1 MAIDEAL
8 LISCQEENQQNF
20 FPTLRFYQW
29 KTPTLSF
36 GYSQKWSKTVNQNYC
51 RKWGINIVRRLTG
64 GRAVLHH
71 KELTYSLVARC
82 QEGFFSGSILETYR
96 HISAALTQAFNKIKA
111 PIQLINHPLNR
122 HFSSFDSLNKPCFF
136 STSKYEL
143 AYQGKKVVGSAQ
155 KRLKNS
161 FLQHGSIPLELD
173 LEQLLG
179 ATNSRDRAKDIKVI
193 ALNEVLG
200 YQIGLEDLI
209 RILIRGF
216 EEYFPLKLIPGR
228 LIERELKLAER
239 LCKEKYSQSWWNFGK

>member
-8 LISCQEENQQNF
+8 LITCQEENQQEF
-20 FPTLRFYQW
+20 FPTLRFYRW

-82 QEGFFSGSILETYR
+82 NEGFFSCSILETYR
-96 HISAALTQAFNKIKA
+96 HISAALMQAFNKIKA
-111 PIQLINHPLNR
+111 PIQLVNHPLNR
-122 HFSSFDSLNKPCFF
+122 HFSSFDSPNKPCFF
-136 STSKYEL
+136 SATKYEL

-155 KRLKNS
+155 KRISNS
-161 FLQHGSIPLELD
+161 FLQHGSIPLELN
-173 LEQLLG
+173 LEQLFG
-179 ATNSRDRAKDIKVI
+179 ATNSQDRAEDIKVI

-200 YQIGLEDLI
+200 YQIRLEDLI
-209 RILIRGF
+209 SVLIKGF
-216 EEYFPLKLIPGR
+216 EEYFSLKLIPGG
-228 LIERELKLAER
+228 LTERELKLAEK
-239 LCKEKYSQSWWNFGK
+239 LCRKKYSQSWWNFAK